1 MRRKKEGKP
10 RIIPLMRKAKVL
22 VFENLNEE
30 NISRR
35 REQSTMLTD
44 IDRTNI

>member
-1 MRRKKEGKP
+1 
-10 RIIPLMRKAKVL
+10 MRKAKVL

-30 NISRR
+30 NFSRR

>member
-1 MRRKKEGKP
+1 
-10 RIIPLMRKAKVL
+10 MRKAKVL
-22 VFENLNEE
+22 AFENLKEE

-44 IDRTNI
+44 IDRLNKLRVENSQKTNI